1 MRSEHADPLDLVY
14 YGDTILRRQ
23 ARPVD
28 RLNAETQCLID
39 RMAATLRAA
48 HGLGLAAPQ
57 VGTSQRIVVYD
68 MGQGLVVL
76 VNPVIVARE
85 GEEVMEEGCLSLPH
99 LHGEVPRAATVTV
112 RAKDRQGKRFAKTA
126 TGLEAR
132 VIQHECDHLAGT
144 LFVDRVRPETVY
156 WAVGEDENGEPYHHA
171 TTVEDALRVFESRRQ
186 AGPRP

>member
-1 MRSEHADPLDLVY
+1 MHNETPEIMDIVY
-14 YGDTILRRQ
+14 YGDAVLRRR
-23 ARPVD
+23 ARPVSRVTAD
-28 RLNAETQCLID
+28 VQGLID
-39 RMAATLRAA
+39 RMAATLRGA

-57 VGTSQRIVVYD
+57 VGASQRVVVYD
-68 MGQGLVVL
+68 AGQGLVVL
-76 VNPVIVARE
+76 VNPVITARE

-112 RAKDRQGKRFAKTA
+112 RAQDHRGKRFTKTA
-126 TGLEAR
+126 IGLEAR